1 MTFKRAKQ
9 DKFSSTNYILTQFFY
24 QQPRLFKVTQLSND
38 YVPFI
43 FVLMV
48 ICLVLLSSF
57 RRLKPTDTF
66 RANIQHAMF
75 PNQLEIEES
84 MSYATHL

>member
-9 DKFSSTNYILTQFFY
+9 DKFSSTNHILTQFFY

-43 FVLMV
+43 L
-48 ICLVLLSSF
+48 ICLHGYTLSS
-57 RRLKPTDTF
+57 TF
-66 RANIQHAMF
+66 VV
-75 PNQLEIEES
+75 
-84 MSYATHL
+84 